1 MRIRGWVV
9 GLGLIALTLGISG
22 AVTPALAAEI
32 VVGGQCDRT
41 GPTKLIGEQLC
52 PGVTD
57 YIELANKKG
66 SLKGHTL
73 RYVEVEHAYQV
84 DRGVEAYERIKREGG
99 VAILDYGTP
108 IVYAL
113 TPRHLQDKI
122 PGMTPG
128 FGRADATD
136 GRVWPYIF
144 PLAATYWSQMGGSM
158 QYIKDNGGKKGAK
171 IAFLFYDNPA
181 GREPIKLFERICE
194 QEGYTC
200 RTFAVP
206 APGIEMAAQALDI
219 TRRMRADWVVAHLF
233 GRSPSV
239 SIKELKKNAFPMDRV
254 ISFVWGSGEADMTA
268 AGWDMAQG
276 YLGLQFAGVGRQFP
290 VIEEI
295 MKMYRDGGRE
305 VPAHVGSVYY
315 NRGVLVAALM
325 VEAVRLAV
333 EREGM
338 PITGEKVKKG
348 YERIKDF
355 SLGGFL
361 PPLTVTESDHEG
373 GGWVRVYQTRGTEL
387 VAKGDWFRGYRE
399 IVQDEVKKAPK
410 P

>member
-1 MRIRGWVV
+1 MRPHRPHQADRG
-9 GLGLIALTLGISG
+9 
-22 AVTPALAAEI
+22 
-32 VVGGQCDRT
+32 
-41 GPTKLIGEQLC
+41 QLC

-66 SLKGHTL
+66 VVKGHTL

-122 PGMTPG
+122 PGITPG

-158 QYIKDNGGKKGAK
+158 QYIKENGGKKGAK
-171 IAFLFYDNPA
+171 VAFLFYDNPA

-239 SIKELKKNAFPMDRV
+239 SVKELKKNGFPMDRV

-268 AGWDMAQG
+268 AGWDTAQG

-295 MKMYRDGGRE
+295 VKHVPRRRAGSAGARGVCVLQPRRAGRRADGRGGAPGGRARGSARDG
-305 VPAHVGSVYY
+305 
-315 NRGVLVAALM
+315 
-325 VEAVRLAV
+325 
-333 EREGM
+333 REGEA
-338 PITGEKVKKG
+338 GLRAHQG
-348 YERIKDF
+348 LLAGR
-355 SLGGFL
+355 L
-361 PPLTVTESDHEG
+361 PPAAHRDREDHEG
-373 GGWVRVYQTRGTEL
+373 GGWVRVYQTRGQEL
-387 VAKGDWFRGYRE
+387 VPKGDWFRGYRE

>member
-1 MRIRGWVV
+1 
-9 GLGLIALTLGISG
+9 
-22 AVTPALAAEI
+22 
-32 VVGGQCDRT
+32 
-41 GPTKLIGEQLC
+41 
-52 PGVTD
+52 
-57 YIELANKKG
+57 
-66 SLKGHTL
+66 
-73 RYVEVEHAYQV
+73 
-84 DRGVEAYERIKREGG
+84 
-99 VAILDYGTP
+99 
-108 IVYAL
+108 
-113 TPRHLQDKI
+113 
-122 PGMTPG
+122 
-128 FGRADATD
+128 
-136 GRVWPYIF
+136 
-144 PLAATYWSQMGGSM
+144 
-158 QYIKDNGGKKGAK
+158 
-171 IAFLFYDNPA
+171 
-181 GREPIKLFERICE
+181 
-194 QEGYTC
+194 
-200 RTFAVP
+200 
-206 APGIEMAAQALDI
+206 
-219 TRRMRADWVVAHLF
+219 VVAHLF

-239 SIKELKKNAFPMDRV
+239 SIKELKKNGFPMDRV

-268 AGWDMAQG
+268 AGWDTAQG

-295 MKMYRDGGRE
+295 MKMHRDGGRE
-305 VPAHVGSVYY
+305 VPAQVGSVYY

-338 PITGEKVKKG
+338 PLTGEKMKKG

-373 GGWVRVYQTRGTEL
+373 GGWVRVYQTRGTEV